1 MAKTKTTHHA
11 EAAAKPKSRFH
22 GDPNAPMPQMLAE
35 IYQALKG
42 GEQTANV
49 KQWMDAMEKLYPDE
63 ETNETTAGTAETT

>member
-1 MAKTKTTHHA
+1 
-11 EAAAKPKSRFH
+11 
-22 GDPNAPMPQMLAE
+22 MPQMLAE